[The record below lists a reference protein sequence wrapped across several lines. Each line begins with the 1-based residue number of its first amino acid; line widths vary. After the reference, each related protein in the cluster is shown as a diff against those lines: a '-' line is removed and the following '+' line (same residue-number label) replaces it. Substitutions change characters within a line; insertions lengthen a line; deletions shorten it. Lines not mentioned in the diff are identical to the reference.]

1 MSLNIKTILNG
12 YGNNS
17 AITDVLKKYI
27 MCSDFKSFSEL
38 KPKINPYAIKN
49 KLFTNDKKIYNTTQI
64 VKSTSNNTTPIVKST
79 SNNTTPIVK
88 STSII
93 TTPIKKNPNNYTN
106 YYGKIYKVGNKID
119 TIFYKNLKIKNVT
132 HKSKEIIH
140 PYEGPQKI
148 NLYNYEYT
156 NSNGKKFNIE
166 QKSNELRYIT
176 EPKYSIGQLIK
187 LPIKKKRPIKIYE
200 ANVSNTENKI
210 YGIVENN
217 NGHDQKVLISIIK
230 KNTKK

>member
-49 KLFTNDKKIYNTTQI
+49 KLFTNDKKIYNTTQ
-64 VKSTSNNTTPIVKST
+64 IVKST